1 MKNIINKKGWFAGFI
16 VAGTSIIFGGC
27 INHTTEIEESVNH
40 PTEGTTLRFF
50 VEGIDTR
57 TTTDEYN
64 KGSLQTDHTVGIF
77 GISPDGPIKNGTNN
91 KYSVVSNGTLWTEEE
106 MVAKERTE
114 RVDIFA
120 YAPYNEQWNSH
131 ENNQNFSVSLDQSD
145 EAGYLAS
152 DLLWATQ
159 TINNIQTDQEKIG
172 LNFSHKLAR
181 IKVNL
186 QESDYPF
193 NLKAAIIKV
202 NNTKINTTFNI
213 STGKIGEVFGEA
225 ADIIAATLSENDREA
240 YAIVIPQTIDKG
252 TVLFTIKT
260 TEKEL
265 TATLSKDIEIEAGKT
280 YSFTINLPESDPED
294 VRLIL
299 DSNAKVTDWE
309 DENIGSMDTDKEDN
323 KNEEIL
329 IKEIDLNNITSFGNT
344 CKWDNNNKKF
354 SWWRK
359 TSSDIDPGLLIN
371 PRNTDLTT
379 AEYNKYNSLV
389 IEISDF
395 NNNGHRPGSY
405 LSIGNGTYWFN
416 CEEDNEIKINE
427 DGEYVIDLKKYDN
440 DKVLAEISSLQ
451 IQANNMSGD
460 ATSSTYAY
468 SAIIERIYFSTQ
480 KAEDIK

>member
-1 MKNIINKKGWFAGFI
+1 MKNIFNKKGRITGFI
-16 VAGTSIIFGGC
+16 VAGTTIIFGGC

-309 DENIGSMDTDKEDN
+309 DLDGETMTT
-323 KNEEIL
+323 EEI
-329 IKEIDLNNITSFGNT
+329 KEEEEVEIREINT
-344 CKWDNNNKKF
+344 DDFQSNRNACKWNVETQIFN
-354 SWWRK
+354 WWK
-359 TSSDIDPGLLIN
+359 PSSNYPCLTIVEGNINLTSDEF
-371 PRNTDLTT
+371 
-379 AEYNKYNSLV
+379 AKYNSL
-389 IEISDF
+389 IIMISEFD
-395 NNNGHRPGSY
+395 NKDKGSY
-405 LSIGNGTYWFN
+405 LSIGNDEQVFQENQENFKINHGGTFAINLKSEFN
-416 CEEDNEIKINE
+416 IKVLNSTSGLKIIANEIDDDAYNIN
-427 DGEYVIDLKKYDN
+427 
-440 DKVLAEISSLQ
+440 
-451 IQANNMSGD
+451 
-460 ATSSTYAY
+460 TCH
-468 SAIIERIYFSTQ
+468 SAKIERVYFTTQ
-480 KAEDIK
+480 KVESIQ